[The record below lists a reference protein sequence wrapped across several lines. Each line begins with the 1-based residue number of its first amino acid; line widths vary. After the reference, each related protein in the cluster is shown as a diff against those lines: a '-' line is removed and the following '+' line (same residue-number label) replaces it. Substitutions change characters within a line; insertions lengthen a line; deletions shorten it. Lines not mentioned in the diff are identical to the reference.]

1 MIAGSLLWAL
11 PPPLM
16 CLHFHPMA
24 VSRWFSAA
32 SLKQVSNMAITG
44 SGSLAISLCVFVIS
58 AAFLPKGKFGF
69 LFFFPLSFQPPLC
82 LAGCRHLSTDEAR
95 GVRAC
100 VCIWVCVC
108 VCVCVCVWLNQGV
121 GEVVRCVVRAGCAH
135 RQGAWENLSITF
147 SIALGIS
154 AMVLWASRLFV
165 DLCGDVFFFFFLLP
179 ADWWGVFLT

>member
-69 LFFFPLSFQPPLC
+69 LFFFSSLFSAAVVSCGMQTSIH
-82 LAGCRHLSTDEAR
+82 GWSQRS
-95 GVRAC
+95 AC
-100 VCIWVCVC
+100 VCVYLSVCVC
-108 VCVCVCVWLNQGV
+108 VCVCDWTRGLEKLCGAL
-121 GEVVRCVVRAGCAH
+121 CALDAH
-135 RQGAWENLSITF
+135 TGRV
-147 SIALGIS
+147 LGKIS
-154 AMVLWASRLFV
+154 ASLFLSLSV
-165 DLCGDVFFFFFLLP
+165 YPRWFCELPDCLSTCVGMFFFFFFLLP
-179 ADWWGVFLT
+179 ADWWGVVLT